1 MKKNVSVQIAQNI
14 KKYRLLNNMTQE
26 ELAGHL
32 DLDTQYYAQ
41 LERGE
46 RNFTIEKIIRICTF
60 FHIGI
65 ESIIEI
71 QDFPSDDAAQLRQ
84 NLTSTLESLTY
95 SQLRLVEKF
104 ITEIV
109 PYTK

>member
-1 MKKNVSVQIAQNI
+1 MKNNTLDSIAQNI

-26 ELAGHL
+26 ELAHHL

-46 RNFTIEKIIRICTF
+46 RNFTLQKIISICRL

-65 ESIIEI
+65 EDVINVST
-71 QDFPSDDAAQLRQ
+71 DDLSDTRELLQSLNRKMNSLSYVQL
-84 NLTSTLESLTY
+84 LS
-95 SQLRLVEKF
+95 VDKF
-104 ITEIV
+104 IEEIV
-109 PYTK
+109 PYIK

>member
-1 MKKNVSVQIAQNI
+1 MKNNTPDSIAQNI

-26 ELAGHL
+26 ELAHHL

-46 RNFTIEKIIRICTF
+46 RNFTLQRVVSICRL

-65 ESIIEI
+65 EDII
-71 QDFPSDDAAQLRQ
+71 DVSADGLSDTKELLQSLNRKMSSLSYVQL
-84 NLTSTLESLTY
+84 LSLD
-95 SQLRLVEKF
+95 KF
-104 ITEIV
+104 IDEIV
-109 PYTK
+109 PYIK